1 MQVDNSQAAVTSE
14 YTGKTYYFC
23 STGCKTKFDKNPTEF
38 AASQQAEGSSG
49 GCCGQRYRESRF
61 TGYRAITNMGERE
74 KTVQLIFNYEQKGTR

>member
-23 STGCKTKFDKNPTEF
+23 STGCKTKFDKDSEF

-49 GCCGQRYRESRF
+49 GCCGQRDRESRF

-74 KTVQLIFNYEQKGTR
+74 KTVQLILNY